1 MSWSPPSR
9 SLPRNRNAARTGQGK
24 VRVKLGVESV
34 NETYSRT
41 CALVL
46 KLEDPFCRRGFGA
59 CPVGGCPP
67 TAEREPVAARRSKK
81 TAPRATGRRTA
92 DPAGMACAAELARL
106 HAHDLPG
113 PMAAWAQRK
122 LGPSPLR
129 VTRTEFCQA
138 TERRNRQA
146 PSRAP
151 ARFPPDSHHRPSGL
165 PRPKRERRARTAAAV
180 CRCDEDRDSGLTC
193 HGFRPISHA
202 SLDERG
208 NENRWQCDAPHAYS
222 R

>member
-1 MSWSPPSR
+1 VKSWSPPSR

-41 CALVL
+41 CALVPQIRGSFL
-46 KLEDPFCRRGFGA
+46 PSRLWRVPGRRMS
-59 CPVGGCPP
+59 P

-129 VTRTEFCQA
+129 VTRTEFSQA

-165 PRPKRERRARTAAAV
+165 QMVRAWLDAAALPAPTQ
-180 CRCDEDRDSGLTC
+180 ETSPST
-193 HGFRPISHA
+193 
-202 SLDERG
+202 
-208 NENRWQCDAPHAYS
+208 DAPA
-222 R
+222 RFEKRAA